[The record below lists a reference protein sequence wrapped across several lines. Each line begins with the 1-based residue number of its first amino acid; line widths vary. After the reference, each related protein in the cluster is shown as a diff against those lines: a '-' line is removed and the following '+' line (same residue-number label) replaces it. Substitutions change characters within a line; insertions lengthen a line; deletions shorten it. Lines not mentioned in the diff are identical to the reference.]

1 MLSVTV
7 APTAKAKCSKTK
19 QQIPLN
25 SLRLTNEFT
34 RPDGRSMSTNYIL
47 SEVTKA
53 MAKRAVSSPLAY
65 AYLPTDEAIAVAKQV
80 LEAVAEGKEVKEE
93 WTAFRC
99 TEKTLKRPRE
109 DAIDFGNVPFHMR
122 SAVGEMFP
130 AAFKKY
136 AKIGGKENA
145 VAFLANFVLYVKHV
159 LQAKKGNFAEEEKED
174 ENGDFL
180 YPTVEEAVQVWEEKT
195 GEDDVSLY
203 DAALSA
209 AAASVPTVVD

>member
-7 APTAKAKCSKTK
+7 APTNKAKCSKTK

-34 RPDGRSMSTNYIL
+34 RPDGRSMSTNSIL

-53 MAKRAVSSPLAY
+53 MAKKALASSLVY
-65 AYLPTDEAIAVAKQV
+65 AFLPTDEAIEVAKQV

-109 DAIDFGNVPFHMR
+109 EAMDFGNVPSHML
-122 SAVGEMFP
+122 SVVEAMLP
-130 AAFKKY
+130 DAFRKY
-136 AKIGGKENA
+136 AKIGGKADA

-159 LQAKKGNFAEEEKED
+159 LQAKKGNFAEEEKDD
-174 ENGDFL
+174 ENGDIL
-180 YPTVEEAVQVWEEKT
+180 YPSVEEAVKAWEEKT
-195 GEDDVSLY
+195 GEDVALY